1 MLRQQ
6 ISFCYANSIGWQW
19 LAALLRQISRVTP
32 FRPQPRKNFRRPL
45 LVKLFRK
52 PLEQLLAV
60 QHSLFE
66 AAEHRTMQQPG
77 ASSKRSPHLW
87 SIGLGP
93 AQPRLLLE
101 MPQSRECSQSPHFGT
116 PHSPSIGLG
125 PAQPRLLLEMPQSRE
140 CSQSP
145 HFGTPPAVAKIPA
158 RQ

>member
-66 AAEHRTMQQPG
+66 AAEHRTMQSG
-77 ASSKRSPHLW
+77 ASSKRW
-87 SIGLGP
+87 
-93 AQPRLLLE
+93 
-101 MPQSRECSQSPHFGT
+101 
-116 PHSPSIGLG
+116 PHSPSIGWT
-125 PAQPRLLLEMPQSRE
+125 
-140 CSQSP
+140 
-145 HFGTPPAVAKIPA
+145 GTAAFAP
-158 RQ
+158 